1 MSELISCMSYRV
13 DLSIMGNVT
22 YSKDFKTKYDAEN
35 KTPLTQHEGSIH
47 KLLLRQLIIRIFI
60 YCKSTE
66 LG

>member
-1 MSELISCMSYRV
+1 MSYRV

-35 KTPLTQHEGSIH
+35 KTPLTQHEGSNH